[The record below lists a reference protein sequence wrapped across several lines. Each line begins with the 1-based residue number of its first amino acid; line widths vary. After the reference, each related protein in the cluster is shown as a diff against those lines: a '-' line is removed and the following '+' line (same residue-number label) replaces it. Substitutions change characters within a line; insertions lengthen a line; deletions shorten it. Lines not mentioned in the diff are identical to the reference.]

1 VTAPRTPGWL
11 SRVLGERAPAPAPQR
26 RVPLQA
32 RPTPL
37 TRDRVAASL
46 SSRGYH
52 FRVDEDGDLTGVWN
66 DSRFWL
72 LLLGEQREILQVR
85 GRWHRQLPVD
95 SRRAV
100 TLALNDWNR
109 ERIWPKLYLREEEG
123 QLAVYSEVSTDLEHG
138 VTAEQLDQLISC
150 GLGTGVQSFAS
161 FDSLLPPQV

>member
-1 VTAPRTPGWL
+1 MGASDAASAAATP
-11 SRVLGERAPAPAPQR
+11 ER

-37 TRDRVAASL
+37 TRDRVASAL

-52 FRVDEDGDLTGVWN
+52 YRVDEDGDLTGVWN
-66 DSRFWL
+66 DSRFWF

-123 QLAVYSEVSTDLEHG
+123 QIAVYSEVSTDLEHG

-161 FDSLLPPQV
+161 FDTLLPPQV

>member
-1 VTAPRTPGWL
+1 
-11 SRVLGERAPAPAPQR
+11 
-26 RVPLQA
+26 
-32 RPTPL
+32 
-37 TRDRVAASL
+37 
-46 SSRGYH
+46 
-52 FRVDEDGDLTGVWN
+52 VDEDGDLTGVWN
-66 DSRFWL
+66 DSRFWF

-138 VTAEQLDQLISC
+138 VTAEQLDQLVSC

-161 FDSLLPPQV
+161 FDQLLPPQV

>member
-1 VTAPRTPGWL
+1 MSARPPGWL
-11 SRVLGERAPAPAPQR
+11 SRVLAVRGPVPAEH
-26 RVPLQA
+26 RVPVQA

-37 TRDRVAASL
+37 TRGRVAEILGSH
-46 SSRGYH
+46 GYH
-52 FRVDEDGDLTGVWN
+52 YRIDEDDDLTGVWN
-66 DSRFWL
+66 ESRFWF
-72 LLLGEQREILQVR
+72 LLLGDDHEILQVR

-95 SRRAV
+95 ARRAI

-109 ERIWPKLYLREEEG
+109 ERIWPKLYVREEEG

-161 FDSLLPPQV
+161 FEGLLPPE